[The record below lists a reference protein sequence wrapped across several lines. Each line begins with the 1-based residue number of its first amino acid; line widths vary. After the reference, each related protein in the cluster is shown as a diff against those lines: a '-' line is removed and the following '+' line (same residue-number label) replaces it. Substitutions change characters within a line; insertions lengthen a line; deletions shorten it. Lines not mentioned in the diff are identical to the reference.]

1 MPSTSIQRRFLRPA
15 LSWLI
20 TAEPAM
26 SLAVRNM
33 IKALSSV
40 CTSTSGASLS
50 TALMVAAVA
59 AGRCLIVI
67 EVVATS
73 RAIRSPVT
81 HSTRSHQCEPMSPK
95 ARDGPPALGS
105 TRQLVALGLSS
116 QSCR

>member
-50 TALMVAAVA
+50 TALIVAAVD
-59 AGRCLIVI
+59 AGRRLIVI

-73 RAIRSPVT
+73 RATRSP
-81 HSTRSHQCEPMSPK
+81 EPHPMGPHKWGPLSPR
-95 ARDGPPALGS
+95 AGDGPPALES
-105 TRQLVALGLSS
+105 TRQLVALG
-116 QSCR
+116 